1 MHVSQISD
9 KHIKNP
15 RTVLNEGDTV
25 KVKVIGIKDG
35 KISLSMKALNDVAS
49 EEIQEEAVEIPQ
61 AEEIGSNLGS
71 LLKGFHFE

>member
-9 KHIKNP
+9 KHNKNP

-61 AEEIGSNLGS
+61 AEEIGTIWV
-71 LLKGFHFE
+71 HC